1 MPYNHAR
8 IRRLVHFLG
17 RLYRL
22 PVETQS
28 LKLVSMN
35 TSHLEAPMATTRK
48 IDKPVKKVVR
58 DELTF
63 LDVRQAAR
71 DGQKAFDKYV
81 ITGKLPITK

>member
-1 MPYNHAR
+1 MH
-8 IRRLVHFLG
+8 LWG

-22 PVETQS
+22 PVEIQS

-35 TSHLEAPMATTRK
+35 TSPLEAPMATTRK
-48 IDKPVKKVVR
+48 IDKPVKKVIR

>member
-1 MPYNHAR
+1 
-8 IRRLVHFLG
+8 
-17 RLYRL
+17 
-22 PVETQS
+22 
-28 LKLVSMN
+28 
-35 TSHLEAPMATTRK
+35 MATTRK
-48 IDKPVKKVVR
+48 TDKPVKKVIR